1 MKTTS
6 RKRLLISSVAM
17 LLVAMLALGTATFA
31 WFSTST
37 TAKANN
43 FKVKTIQASNLL
55 IRKGTD
61 GTKESTDWATQID
74 YDSDGVPTLEPAST
88 KDFNTWVNA
97 LADTYNSIG
106 TKPDSIKIL
115 KDNEMNGYRVER
127 PFQLYYKADENTD
140 TLDVDWSF
148 TINHDLDR
156 YEDFLRV
163 AILDSSNNPVF
174 VWGKA
179 KDGDS
184 YQLKENSTTE
194 VELSGATNVTQTDK
208 KGQLITFNAGEIKDY
223 KFVVWYE
230 GTDPQCIDSNA
241 VTLNNISFTFAK
253 RTKG

>member
-55 IRKGTD
+55 IRKGAD
-61 GTKESTDWATQID
+61 GNVDSDDWATQID
-74 YDSDGVPTLEPAST
+74 YLNEAVPTLEPAST
-88 KDFNTWVNA
+88 KDFNTWVTA
-97 LADTYNSIG
+97 LADTYNSTG
-106 TKPDSIKIL
+106 TKQDSIKII
-115 KDNEMNGYRVER
+115 KDTDMNGYRVER
-127 PFQLYYKADENTD
+127 QFQLYYKADTNTD

-148 TINHDLDR
+148 EINHTNPR

-163 AILDSSNNPVF
+163 AILDSDNNPVF
-174 VWGKA
+174 VWGKTA
-179 KDGDS
+179 DGDS

-194 VELSGATNVTQTDK
+194 VKLSGNTNVTQTDK
-208 KGQLITFNAGEIKDY
+208 AGQLTTFNAGEIKSY

-241 VTLNNISFTFAK
+241 VTLNDINFTFAK

>member
-1 MKTTS
+1 MC
-6 RKRLLISSVAM
+6 
-17 LLVAMLALGTATFA
+17 
-31 WFSTST
+31 
-37 TAKANN
+37 
-43 FKVKTIQASNLL
+43 
-55 IRKGTD
+55 IRD
-61 GTKESTDWATQID
+61 R
-74 YDSDGVPTLEPAST
+74 
-88 KDFNTWVNA
+88 VNA

-208 KGQLITFNAGEIKDY
+208 KGQLTTFNAGEIKDY

>member
-1 MKTTS
+1 
-6 RKRLLISSVAM
+6 
-17 LLVAMLALGTATFA
+17 
-31 WFSTST
+31 
-37 TAKANN
+37 
-43 FKVKTIQASNLL
+43 
-55 IRKGTD
+55 
-61 GTKESTDWATQID
+61 
-74 YDSDGVPTLEPAST
+74 
-88 KDFNTWVNA
+88 
-97 LADTYNSIG
+97 
-106 TKPDSIKIL
+106 
-115 KDNEMNGYRVER
+115 MNGYRVER

-208 KGQLITFNAGEIKDY
+208 K
-223 KFVVWYE
+223 V
-230 GTDPQCIDSNA
+230 S
-241 VTLNNISFTFAK
+241 
-253 RTKG
+253 

>member
-1 MKTTS
+1 MLGSQHQQLPKLTTS
-6 RKRLLISSVAM
+6 KLRQFRQV
-17 LLVAMLALGTATFA
+17 TFL
-31 WFSTST
+31 SERVQTVQ
-37 TAKANN
+37 K
-43 FKVKTIQASNLL
+43 
-55 IRKGTD
+55 D
-61 GTKESTDWATQID
+61 STDWATQID

-208 KGQLITFNAGEIKDY
+208 K
-223 KFVVWYE
+223 V
-230 GTDPQCIDSNA
+230 S
-241 VTLNNISFTFAK
+241 
-253 RTKG
+253 